1 MLQKNNPRRRFLCR
15 RAFVFWFFLCAAV
28 SKCAAQ
34 NNSQTNLTGYADFA
48 LRTEGDVARGKV
60 VFNNEQ
66 KTMCMKCHSVDGSSS
81 KAGPDL
87 SFIGDKFPRRDLIT
101 AVLEPSAAI
110 AIGYDSTTIV
120 TKSDEEYTG
129 VIKQA
134 NDSYIGLMGGDGKLV
149 RIPTGEIA
157 SLHANKLSL
166 MPAGLQAGLSL
177 GEFCDLI
184 EYLASLKHPVSTV
197 SNIRGMPSDIP
208 EIPKPIT
215 VRPFISEELR
225 FPHSVVEN
233 GKGVRSGLTW
243 FGQLPGLSN
252 AFLVVHETGQI
263 WLLQKNGAHETKSLF
278 VDLSK
283 EIFGERGPNGLLS
296 IAFHPQFLRNRKYY
310 LNHQVLADGNIVSTL
325 VEREVSADFRTDAG
339 KPSRLIWK
347 SGTST
352 QNHTGGG
359 IAFGPD
365 GFLYIGMGDTG
376 PQGDPEGHGQNL
388 GLQLGKMLRIDVD
401 NQDAGHAY
409 AIPAGNPFRGRPGAQ
424 PEIWAYG
431 LREPWR
437 FSFDPVTG
445 DLWVGDVGQDRIEE
459 VDIVRRGENYG
470 WNVFEGFD
478 PFSNVHRREGETY
491 TPPVFAYNRHYGFC
505 VVGGFV
511 YRGDKSSPF
520 YGVYIFADYTSK
532 RIFALKQHDRLLDA
546 VRQIGTCPQSISSF
560 GTDEQG
566 NIYIVGY
573 EGMLYKLDFDGITFP

>member
-1 MLQKNNPRRRFLCR
+1 M
-15 RAFVFWFFLCAAV
+15 AV
-28 SKCAAQ
+28 SCVFFCAGVLTCVA
-34 NNSQTNLTGYADFA
+34 QTNLQADVTRYTDFA
-48 LRTEGDVARGKV
+48 MRTEGVATHGKEL
-60 VFNNEQ
+60 FNNEQ
-66 KTMCMKCHSVDGSSS
+66 KAMCTKCHTVDGSSS

-101 AVLEPSAAI
+101 AVIEPSAAI
-110 AIGYDSTTIV
+110 AIGYDATTIA
-120 TKSDEEYTG
+120 TKAHDEYTG

-134 NDSYIGLMGGDGKLV
+134 NDSYIGLMGGDGQLV
-149 RIPTGEIA
+149 RIPAAEIV
-157 SLHANKLSL
+157 SRRSEKLSL
-166 MPAGLQAGLSL
+166 MPPGLQAGLSPQD
-177 GEFCDLI
+177 FADLI
-184 EYLASLKHPVSTV
+184 AYLGSLKQPASAAS
-197 SNIRGMPSDIP
+197 SNRGMPANILESG
-208 EIPKPIT
+208 KPIA
-215 VRPFISEELR
+215 VLPFISAELR

-243 FGQLPGLSN
+243 FGQLPGISN
-252 AFLVVHETGQI
+252 AFLVVHETGNI
-263 WLLQKNGAHETKSLF
+263 SLLEMNGTNATKTLF

-283 EIFGERGPNGLLS
+283 EIFSERGPNGLLS
-296 IAFHPQFLRNRKYY
+296 IAFHPQFRQNHKYF
-310 LNHQVLADGNIVSTL
+310 LNYQILENGAIVSTV

-347 SGTST
+347 SATST

-388 GLQLGKMLRIDVD
+388 ALHLGKMLRIDID
-401 NQDAGHAY
+401 HQDAGLGY
-409 AIPAGNPFRGRPGAQ
+409 AIPWDNPFRDRAGAR

-437 FSFDPVTG
+437 FNFDPATG

-470 WNVFEGFD
+470 WNVFEGFE
-478 PFSNVHRREGETY
+478 PFSNAYRRENESY
-491 TPPVFAYNRHYGFC
+491 TPPVFAYNRRYGFC

-511 YRGDKSSPF
+511 YRGEKSSPF

-532 RIFALKQHDRLLDA
+532 RIFGLKQHDRMLDT
-546 VRQIGTCPQSISSF
+546 VRQIGTCPQSIASF
-560 GTDEQG
+560 GTDERG

-573 EGMLYKLDFDGITFP
+573 EGMLYKLDLDGATFP

>member
-1 MLQKNNPRRRFLCR
+1 MRNEG
-15 RAFVFWFFLCAAV
+15 AV
-28 SKCAAQ
+28 AH
-34 NNSQTNLTGYADFA
+34 
-48 LRTEGDVARGKV
+48 GKEL
-60 VFNNEQ
+60 FSNEQ
-66 KTMCMKCHSVDGSSS
+66 KTLCVKCHTVDGSSS

-87 SFIGDKFPRRDLIT
+87 SFIGDKFPRRELIT
-101 AVLEPSAAI
+101 AILEPSATI
-110 AIGYDSTTIV
+110 AIGYESTTIAN
-120 TKSDEEYTG
+120 KSGDEFTG

-134 NDSYIGLMGGDGKLV
+134 NDSYIGLMGADGKLV
-149 RIPTGEIA
+149 RIATTAIA
-157 SLHANKLSL
+157 SRRGEKLSL
-166 MPAGLQAGLSL
+166 MPPGLQALLSPQ
-177 GEFCDLI
+177 EFTDLI
-184 EYLASLKHPVSTV
+184 EYLVSLKQPASSVS
-197 SNIRGMPSDIP
+197 SNRGMPANIR
-208 EIPKPIT
+208 EIPKP
-215 VRPFISEELR
+215 VLVQPFIGEDLR

-243 FGQLPGLSN
+243 FGQLPGVSN

-263 WLLQKNGAHETKSLF
+263 SLLEKNGTNATRTLF

-283 EIFGERGPNGLLS
+283 EIFSERGPNGLLS
-296 IAFHPQFLRNRKYY
+296 IAFHPHFRQNHKYY
-310 LNHQVLADGNIVSTL
+310 LNHQILENGGIVSTV
-325 VEREVSADFRTDAG
+325 VEREASGDFRTDAG
-339 KPSRLIWK
+339 KSSRLIWK
-347 SGTST
+347 TATST

-388 GLQLGKMLRIDVD
+388 ALQLGKMLRIDVD
-401 NQDAGHAY
+401 HQDEGLGY
-409 AIPAGNPFRGRPGAQ
+409 AVPRDNPFRGRPDAR

-437 FSFDPVTG
+437 FSFDPLTG

-470 WNVFEGFD
+470 WNVYEGFE
-478 PFSNVHRREGETY
+478 PFSSAFRKEGESY
-491 TPPVFAYNRHYGFC
+491 VPPVFAYNRKYGFC

-520 YGVYIFADYTSK
+520 YGAYIFGDYTSK
-532 RIFALKQHDRLLDA
+532 RIFAIKQHDRLLDT

-573 EGMLYKLDFDGITFP
+573 EGMLYKLDLDGATLQ